1 MGALAPPLTDSAA
14 PLVVEPVVDGKI
26 GFCIDDGVG
35 DMGKKDD
42 DGPAV
47 SDEDWARFLA
57 QAEAGAGEAPKEPS
71 ARARMLTERL
81 RHEDEQR
88 AAQQKKRFGR
98 ARPVPAEPAGWR
110 TGPAWQEMEG
120 RGKDKRRIKAALAI
134 AFVIALALIAI
145 RPELVIDKITGKAEE
160 DAKAGQ
166 SLPGETARPSVAPSM
181 ADPDLPSLKEPFK
194 GSPAVEWADGAAGIE
209 IPPAEAVGGMS
220 KEKIAD
226 ALVKVKQ
233 FLVTANLDPAT
244 LRGERPEAALALLDP
259 KLGEYKTNLEEAL
272 KHSSAKNDPLD
283 LFSRYDPA
291 ELTLVGEVVKVRGRM
306 WVEPGERAGKVN
318 LKTDYTFVYP
328 FVKAKAGADQVERTV
343 MRREITFSIVDPR
356 KWDSTA
362 GTLWIE
368 ENYRNIGNSACDTD
382 DGFLHPQFDDDAPT
396 GPTPSG
402 TPVDPYDR
410 SETLETDR
418 RADCGIMS
426 RS

>member
-1 MGALAPPLTDSAA
+1 
-14 PLVVEPVVDGKI
+14 
-26 GFCIDDGVG
+26 
-35 DMGKKDD
+35 MGKKH
-42 DGPAV
+42 DGGAAGPDGPEVPAV

-57 QAEAGAGEAPKEPS
+57 EAEAGAGEAPKEPS
-71 ARARMLTERL
+71 ARARMVTERL
-81 RHEDEQR
+81 RHEEEQR

-98 ARPVPAEPAGWR
+98 AKPVSTEPAGWR
-110 TGPAWQEMEG
+110 TGPAWQEREG
-120 RGKDKRRIKAALAI
+120 RGKAKRRIKAALAI
-134 AFVIALALIAI
+134 AFVVALALIAI
-145 RPELVIDKITGKAEE
+145 RPELVIDKVTGQAEQ

-166 SLPGETARPSVAPSM
+166 PLAAETARPSAAPSM
-181 ADPDLPSLKEPFK
+181 ADPDLPTLKEPFK
-194 GSPAVEWADGAAGIE
+194 GSPAAQWADGAAGIE
-209 IPPAEAVGGMS
+209 IPQAEAVGGMS

-226 ALVKVKQ
+226 ALVKVRQ

-259 KLGEYKTNLEEAL
+259 KLGEYKTNVEEAL
-272 KHSSAKNDPLD
+272 RHPSAKNDPLD

-291 ELTLVGEVVKVRGRM
+291 ELTLVGEVVKVRGRI
-306 WVEPGERAGKVN
+306 WVEPGDRAGQVD

-362 GTLWIE
+362 GKLWIE
-368 ENYRNIGNSACDTD
+368 ATYRNIGNSACDAD

-410 SETLETDR
+410 SKGLETDR
-418 RADCGIMS
+418 RADCGILS